1 MKNLSYFAL
10 SFVPGIGP
18 ILARQLIERIGSAE
32 AIFQE
37 KTRVLEKVPGIGH
50 TLASEIKRPEVLQ
63 RAEKELEFVEKNHIR
78 CFFLS
83 DEDYPRRLKECPD
96 APLILYYKGNADLD
110 AKHILSIVGT
120 RKASEYG
127 RTLTEKL
134 VAGIALRFPDTLII
148 SGLAYGIDVY
158 AHRNALANHLPTVA
172 VLAHGLDRIYPAS
185 HRSTAVEM
193 LGNGGLLTD
202 FPSGIFPDR
211 PNFLSRNRIIAGLA
225 DATVVVESRET
236 GGSLVTADLAIS
248 YSREVF
254 TFPGRTYDL
263 NSKGC
268 NNLIRAN
275 KAALIT
281 SADDLIESL
290 GWNTRFEKKAESQQ
304 TELFFAA
311 TPEQEKVLQLLKTEG
326 EKHINEI
333 ALRLSMPIQ
342 QLSTLL
348 FELEM
353 NGSVKTLPGNV
364 YRLKN

>member
-1 MKNLSYFAL
+1 MIEG
-10 SFVPGIGP
+10 VGDV
-18 ILARQLIERIGSAE
+18 LARQLLEVLGDAE
-32 AIFQE
+32 AVFVE
-37 KTRVLEKVPGIGH
+37 KPRLLEKVPGIGK
-50 TLASEIKRPEVLQ
+50 TIATKERRDKALSL
-63 RAEKELEFVEKNHIR
+63 AEKELAFVEKNHIALY
-78 CFFLS
+78 FLT
-83 DEDYPRRLKECPD
+83 DADYPKRLFECPD
-96 APLILYYKGNADLD
+96 APVLFYFKGNADLN
-110 AKHILSIVGT
+110 AARVISVVGT
-120 RKASEYG
+120 RRATAYG
-127 RTLTEKL
+127 QEQTEHL
-134 VAGIALRFPDTLII
+134 LNELSRSFPDLLVV
-148 SGLAYGIDVY
+148 SGLAYGIDIC
-158 AHRNALANHLPTVA
+158 AHRSALKCQLPTVG
-172 VLAHGLDRIYPAS
+172 VLAHGLDRIYPPV
-185 HRSTAVEM
+185 HRATAVEM

-290 GWNTRFEKKAESQQ
+290 GWNTRYEKKAESQQ

-326 EKHINEI
+326 ETHINEI

-364 YRLKN
+364 YRLKG